1 MKKYLD
7 LSSWSRKAAIGSML
21 IVAFA
26 VIGCDDS
33 SSASAGP
40 NDEPG
45 VESSSSSGMVTDKVG
60 EPAEPAEDASSS
72 SEKVKQSNSSSSVDP
87 VSSSSFLGDK
97 NSSSSGQNEA
107 SSSSL
112 KAESS
117 SSDENSQSSSSKDS
131 ELAEGF
137 LTDSRDGQ
145 TYKTVTIGTQT
156 WMAENLNYADS
167 VMTPSLKGRSWCYDN
182 NADSCAKYG
191 RLYTWAA
198 AIDSVALQNQDDN
211 LICGYGRFCK
221 SLLKKQGLCP
231 DSWHLPD
238 TTEWKMLFE
247 AVGGQGVAGKALK
260 TQSSWSDNSGGTN
273 DYGFS
278 ALPSGFYREYD
289 GFSYVNHLSNFW
301 TATETTSYT
310 SYYISL
316 ESVGDAANRYD
327 ISKGNA
333 FSVRCL
339 KD

>member
-1 MKKYLD
+1 MKKFLVTMG
-7 LSSWSRKAAIGSML
+7 L
-21 IVAFA
+21 VAFA
-26 VIGCDDS
+26 VVGCDDS
-33 SSASAGP
+33 SSVSAGP

-45 VESSSSSGMVTDKVG
+45 IESSSSSSGKVT
-60 EPAEPAEDASSS
+60 EPAEVTS
-72 SEKVKQSNSSSSVDP
+72 SSSSVDTI
-87 VSSSSFLGDK
+87 SSLSLQGDK

-112 KAESS
+112 KSESS
-117 SSDENSQSSSSKDS
+117 SSDGDLLSSSSKDP

-137 LTDSRDGQ
+137 LTDPRDGQ

-247 AVGGQGVAGKALK
+247 AVGGQGVAGRALK

-273 DYGFS
+273 NYGFS
-278 ALPSGFYREYD
+278 ALPSGYYREYD

-327 ISKGNA
+327 ISKSNG

>member
-1 MKKYLD
+1 MKKFLVMMG
-7 LSSWSRKAAIGSML
+7 LM
-21 IVAFA
+21 AFA
-26 VIGCDDS
+26 VVGCDDS

-45 VESSSSSGMVTDKVG
+45 VELSSSSSGKVFEPVEVT
-60 EPAEPAEDASSS
+60 
-72 SEKVKQSNSSSSVDP
+72 
-87 VSSSSFLGDK
+87 
-97 NSSSSGQNEA
+97 

-112 KAESS
+112 KSESS
-117 SSDENSQSSSSKDS
+117 SSVGDSQSSSSKDP

-137 LTDSRDGQ
+137 LTDNRDGQ

-167 VMTPSLKGRSWCYDN
+167 VMTPSLNGRSWCYYN
-182 NADSCAKYG
+182 NADFCAKYG

-247 AVGGQGVAGKALK
+247 AVGGQGVAGRALK
-260 TQSSWSDNSGGTN
+260 TQSNWSDNSGGTN
-273 DYGFS
+273 SYGFS
-278 ALPSGFYREYD
+278 ALPSGYYREYD

-301 TATETTSYT
+301 TATEGTSYT

>member
-1 MKKYLD
+1 MKKFLVMMG
-7 LSSWSRKAAIGSML
+7 LM
-21 IVAFA
+21 AFA
-26 VIGCDDS
+26 VVGCDDS

-45 VESSSSSGMVTDKVG
+45 VESSSSSSGKVSEPVEVT
-60 EPAEPAEDASSS
+60 
-72 SEKVKQSNSSSSVDP
+72 
-87 VSSSSFLGDK
+87 
-97 NSSSSGQNEA
+97 

-112 KAESS
+112 KSESS
-117 SSDENSQSSSSKDS
+117 SSVGDSQSSSSKDP

-137 LTDSRDGQ
+137 LTDNRDGQ

-167 VMTPSLKGRSWCYDN
+167 VMTPSLNGRSWCYYN
-182 NADSCAKYG
+182 NADFCAKYG

-247 AVGGQGVAGKALK
+247 AVGGQGVAGRALK
-260 TQSSWSDNSGGTN
+260 TQSNWSDNSGGTN
-273 DYGFS
+273 SYGFS
-278 ALPSGFYREYD
+278 ALPSGYYREYD

-301 TATETTSYT
+301 TATEGTSYT

>member
-1 MKKYLD
+1 MKKFLVTMG
-7 LSSWSRKAAIGSML
+7 L
-21 IVAFA
+21 VAFA
-26 VIGCDDS
+26 FVGCDDS
-33 SSASAGP
+33 SSVSAGS

-45 VESSSSSGMVTDKVG
+45 IESSSSSSGKAT
-60 EPAEPAEDASSS
+60 EPAE
-72 SEKVKQSNSSSSVDP
+72 VT
-87 VSSSSFLGDK
+87 
-97 NSSSSGQNEA
+97 

-112 KAESS
+112 KSESS
-117 SSDENSQSSSSKDS
+117 SSDENSQSSSSKDP

-137 LTDSRDGQ
+137 LTDNRDGQ

-167 VMTPSLKGRSWCYDN
+167 VMTPSLNGRSWCYYN
-182 NADSCAKYG
+182 NADFCAKYG

-247 AVGGQGVAGKALK
+247 TVGGQGVAGRALK
-260 TQSSWSDNSGGTN
+260 TQSNWSDNSGGTN
-273 DYGFS
+273 SYGFS
-278 ALPSGFYREYD
+278 ALPSGYYREYD

-301 TATETTSYT
+301 TATEGTSYT

-316 ESVGDAANRYD
+316 ESAGDAANRYD
-327 ISKGNA
+327 ISKGHA

>member
-1 MKKYLD
+1 MKKFLVTMG
-7 LSSWSRKAAIGSML
+7 L
-21 IVAFA
+21 VAFA
-26 VIGCDDS
+26 FVGCDDS
-33 SSASAGP
+33 SSVSAGS

-45 VESSSSSGMVTDKVG
+45 IESSSSSSGKVT
-60 EPAEPAEDASSS
+60 EPAE
-72 SEKVKQSNSSSSVDP
+72 VT
-87 VSSSSFLGDK
+87 
-97 NSSSSGQNEA
+97 

-112 KAESS
+112 KSESS
-117 SSDENSQSSSSKDS
+117 SSDENSQSSSSKDP

-137 LTDSRDGQ
+137 LTDNRDGQ

-167 VMTPSLKGRSWCYDN
+167 VMTPSLNGRSWCYDN
-182 NADSCAKYG
+182 NADFCAKYG

-247 AVGGQGVAGKALK
+247 TVGGQGVAGRALK
-260 TQSSWSDNSGGTN
+260 TQSNWSDNSGGTN
-273 DYGFS
+273 SYGFS
-278 ALPSGFYREYD
+278 ALPSGYYREYD

-301 TATETTSYT
+301 TATEGTSYT

-316 ESVGDAANRYD
+316 ESAGDAANRYD
-327 ISKGNA
+327 ISKGHA